1 MNMRKL
7 ILLAIVLGQCASAH
21 ASTYA
26 NRTFLM
32 PRAPLH
38 DLVLENSTWHR
49 QHQEA
54 NKKKGH
60 GASIQVTA
68 TYQHSSNSS
77 ATGKYFGYYAP
88 TKGEFRNYINV
99 VDPNTFPEVTD
110 DATWAEYIVHNTA
123 NNAMNFSGKIAF
135 RPMQELFMTGFNL
148 YEDCSCHINGLF
160 FSFSLPIVNV
170 KNSLRL
176 TDAGNATPIEILGHQ
191 SLGKG
196 LFDYFKG
203 NVQEF
208 RFDNSADNKW
218 PLPMQKW
225 KTIKAELALPILKQ
239 NLVLL

>member
-7 ILLAIVLGQCASAH
+7 ILLAIVLVQFASAQ

-88 TKGEFRNYINV
+88 TKGEFRDYINV
-99 VDPNTFPEVTD
+99 VDVDYYQMAAAD
-110 DATWAEYIVHNTA
+110 DNVWAEYIVHNTDVHRK
-123 NNAMNFSGKIAF
+123 NISGKISF
-135 RPMQELFMTGFNL
+135 RPMQELFMTRFDL

-160 FSFSLPIVNV
+160 FSLSLPVVNV

-176 TDAGNATPIEILGHQ
+176 TDAGNASPIEIPGHQ

-203 NVQEF
+203 DVQEF
-208 RFDNSADNKW
+208 QFNKSE
-218 PLPMQKW
+218 Q
-225 KTIKAELALPILKQ
+225 Q
-239 NLVLL
+239 